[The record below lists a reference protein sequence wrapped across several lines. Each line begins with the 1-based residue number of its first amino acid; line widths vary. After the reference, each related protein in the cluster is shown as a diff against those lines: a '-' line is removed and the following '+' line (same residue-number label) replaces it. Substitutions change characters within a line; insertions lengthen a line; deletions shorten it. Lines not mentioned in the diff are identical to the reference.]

1 MLRTK
6 YFTVHIF
13 HSCFFYVNP
22 WDSNLANCPV
32 FPRYFRESISDSHG
46 TGDDL
51 RASGID
57 REYDRTTD
65 TCQISDSSRG
75 YRTRTSQDWSRTIKN
90 FVTMHAASSLSLP
103 PLSPSFLRR
112 YGLACS
118 TAVKRVGSRVWSTH
132 GALRMYTCAHADGR
146 GWRGC
151 RGTDLLRGR
160 PGSCP
165 TLSRYTIIFLVVCAL
180 ISPRERYRPPS
191 FSSPPSALPFV
202 SWSVLRPCISSFF
215 YPSPRPSWTRRRRS
229 SLPRRSLPRRFV
241 CLLDVLY
248 HVSLY
253 A

>member
-1 MLRTK
+1 MLYTK
-6 YFTVHIF
+6 YFSIHIF

-22 WDSNLANCPV
+22 WDSNLTNCSI

-103 PLSPSFLRR
+103 PLSPSLLRR

-132 GALRMYTCAHADGR
+132 GAPH
-146 GWRGC
+146 
-151 RGTDLLRGR
+151 
-160 PGSCP
+160 
-165 TLSRYTIIFLVVCAL
+165 VHVCACGWTWMARL
-180 ISPRERYRPPS
+180 PRYRSSSWPPRVM
-191 FSSPPSALPFV
+191 PYPLALHNN
-202 SWSVLRPCISSFF
+202 
-215 YPSPRPSWTRRRRS
+215 
-229 SLPRRSLPRRFV
+229 LPRRVCSDISARTLPPALLFLSPVRPPF
-241 CLLDVLY
+241 CLLIGVTAVYFVLLLSISSPF
-248 HVSLY
+248 VNSTP
-253 A
+253 